1 VSTPPRLPS
10 PARLAINFARAAAR
24 RAEAFLH
31 GRPADVPE
39 VERQRRLA
47 VCAQC
52 PLLLATVRRCRHQDC
67 GCWVDEKAGWATE
80 ECPEDCWRDPAR
92 LVALQER
99 YPPVV
104 VGGKARPVVVLPRS
118 VAVGKRCCGG

>member
-1 VSTPPRLPS
+1 MTAPPRLPS
-10 PARLAINFARAAAR
+10 PARLAVNFARAAAR

-31 GRPADVPE
+31 GRPADVPAA
-39 VERQRRLA
+39 ERQRRLA

-52 PLLLATVRRCRHQDC
+52 PLLLATVRRCRHRDC

-80 ECPEDCWRDPAR
+80 ECPEDCWRDSAR
-92 LVALQER
+92 LTALQGW
-99 YPPVV
+99 YPTAGA
-104 VGGKARPVVVLPRS
+104 VGRVKPAAVPPRS